1 MVPKMS
7 APTDLSMSVMVIPYR
22 CESAGGLPL
31 AISMARKWEQLTQVT
46 SEFSTPKSFA
56 TSVTVN
62 ETVAKSNASHILQKR
77 NISTSAHQSRESGRE
92 PREVFVES

>member
-1 MVPKMS
+1 MVCLLRFPW
-7 APTDLSMSVMVIPYR
+7 
-22 CESAGGLPL
+22 L
-31 AISMARKWEQLTQVT
+31 AWEQLTQVT

-77 NISTSAHQSRESGRE
+77 NISTSIIHEKIRSRAKGGFR
-92 PREVFVES
+92 R